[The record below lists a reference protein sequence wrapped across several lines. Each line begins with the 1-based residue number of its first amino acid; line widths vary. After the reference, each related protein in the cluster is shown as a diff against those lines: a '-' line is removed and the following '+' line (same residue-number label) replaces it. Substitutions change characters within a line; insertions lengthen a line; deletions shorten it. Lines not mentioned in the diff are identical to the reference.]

1 MFNTPKIYIVL
12 LGIVSFLTI
21 TSCADQYNI
30 AGNSSIASL
39 DGRMLY
45 LKVSDGERTS
55 AIDSSEVIHGRFN
68 FMGMVD
74 SIMMGALYMDNESV
88 LPLVIENGNLTIKMD
103 NTEQRV
109 SGGPLNDRL
118 YHFLA
123 RKNQLDSQYMEL
135 SYEEMRMMMKGCSP
149 EFIRAKLAPRAEEL
163 SKAIEDMETSFIVAN
178 YDNVLG
184 PSIFI
189 MLCNQYQYPI
199 LTQQM
204 KYILKKVPS
213 SFTDHPYIKRYVK
226 IAKRN
231 SKLLNHHD

>member
-1 MFNTPKIYIVL
+1 MAAKQLEGHPGDRIGDLRTN
-12 LGIVSFLTI
+12 LGMTKKELSRKTGIDASQI
-21 TSCADQYNI
+21 T
-30 AGNSSIASL
+30 
-39 DGRMLY
+39 R
-45 LKVSDGERTS
+45 
-55 AIDSSEVIHGRFN
+55 
-68 FMGMVD
+68 
-74 SIMMGALYMDNESV
+74 
-88 LPLVIENGNLTIKMD
+88 IENGNLTIKMD

-184 PSIFI
+184 PGIFI

-204 KYILKKVPS
+204 KYILKKAPS